1 MHLNTLLQFRC
12 CAAPKQLHLQ
22 CALVNALEKSVP
34 ELIMHFERSAN
45 DFAGGLSV
53 QKLSLFRI
61 INLEHVLIR
70 ISSVLIR
77 GSRDQPLFTCQSSTR
92 PFGISC
98 RKRDG
103 RWNTSPYP
111 PLK

>member
-12 CAAPKQLHLQ
+12 CAAAKQLHLQ
-22 CALVNALEKSVP
+22 GALVNALEKPIP

-45 DFAGGLSV
+45 DFAGGVFV

-61 INLEHVLIR
+61 INLKHVLIR
-70 ISSVLIR
+70 VSSVLIS
-77 GSRDQPLFTCQSSTR
+77 GSKNQPLFTCQSSTSS
-92 PFGISC
+92 FGISC

-103 RWNTSPYP
+103 LWNTSP
-111 PLK
+111 